1 MKFCILLPVPA
12 GENWCLSPEQSLA
25 LHTGNW
31 TVPCQLLVRAQKPT
45 NHINALPHDTSLLD
59 IPADL
64 PDEKATVITE
74 GLRLFLLPAAL
85 IACARASYRQK
96 PTDLRTA
103 HAMIGDSPE
112 ILERLLEGGNST
124 IAGRLAGAFRN
135 IGRDN

>member
-1 MKFCILLPVPA
+1 M
-12 GENWCLSPEQSLA
+12 
-25 LHTGNW
+25 
-31 TVPCQLLVRAQKPT
+31 
-45 NHINALPHDTSLLD
+45 
-59 IPADL
+59 
-64 PDEKATVITE
+64 ITE